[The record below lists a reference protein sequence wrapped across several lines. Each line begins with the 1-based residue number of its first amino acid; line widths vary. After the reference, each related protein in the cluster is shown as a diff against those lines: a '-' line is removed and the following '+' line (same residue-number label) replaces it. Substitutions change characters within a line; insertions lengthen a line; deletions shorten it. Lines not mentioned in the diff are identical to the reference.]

1 MLWNHR
7 TYLNANA
14 WQRGDEDGPK
24 IPLEDRDVLDELATK
39 VAGADSTQVVSVRV
53 LYIDGS
59 ISEYRHA

>member
-7 TYLNANA
+7 TYDNAND
-14 WQRGDEDGPK
+14 WQTGNLKWDFL
-24 IPLEDRDVLDELATK
+24 LEDRDVLDELATK